1 MVVAPRRKREGVA
14 GCPRRHGGRWPP
26 RSARGLSPN
35 RKSSADATRLRAEA
49 LNLPA
54 TAEIPAII
62 QHSAFSI
69 QHCPRNARAV
79 ASARRSFS
87 IQHSAF
93 SIRHCRPPHAI
104 IFRPFASL
112 PNSSTMQASPRP
124 PVFPPLS
131 IHRRGAA
138 MGLKLYF
145 FDFEPRIELTKPSIS
160 DRFTHIRPRMRETG
174 TGDHRCFSDAMD
186 NWKN

>member
-1 MVVAPRRKREGVA
+1 MNKQNDQPAGWIARRPTGLSTSSISTRPSLAPPLRVGAATVVARFARPMA
-14 GCPRRHGGRWPP
+14 
-26 RSARGLSPN
+26 SARQPFS
-35 RKSSADATRLRAEA
+35 
-49 LNLPA
+49 
-54 TAEIPAII
+54 I
-62 QHSAFSI
+62 QHSAL
-69 QHCPRNARAV
+69 P
-79 ASARRSFS
+79 ARRAGCFARPMAIARHPFS

-93 SIRHCRPPHAI
+93 SIRNRRPHAI

-112 PNSSTMQASPRP
+112 PKSSTMQASPRP

-145 FDFEPRIELTKPSIS
+145 FDFEPRIGLTKPSIS

-174 TGDHRCFSDAMD
+174 TGEHRCFSDAMD